1 MEEMMEQLTRE
12 TLKTQNQRFCH
23 TAGVSHQNNRWGY
36 LPGFLDEETG
46 SVYPS
51 CKADGTLA
59 PIHVMDGLP
68 ESLITAR
75 SASGRAAAVKR
86 TVIAGFIKEGH
97 FYTRE
102 QVANALA

>member
-1 MEEMMEQLTRE
+1 M
-12 TLKTQNQRFCH
+12 
-23 TAGVSHQNNRWGY
+23 
-36 LPGFLDEETG
+36 
-46 SVYPS
+46 
-51 CKADGTLA
+51 
-59 PIHVMDGLP
+59 MDGLP

-102 QVANALA
+102 QVASALA

>member
-1 MEEMMEQLTRE
+1 MEQLTRK
-12 TLKTQNQRFCH
+12 TLKEQNHKLSH
-23 TAGVSHQNNRWGY
+23 TAGVSRHNRTRGY
-36 LPGFLDEETG
+36 LPGFLDKETG

-51 CKADGTLA
+51 CKADGSPAT
-59 PIHVMDGLP
+59 IHVMDGLP
-68 ESLITAR
+68 ENLIMTR

>member
-1 MEEMMEQLTRE
+1 MEQLTRE
-12 TLKTQNQRFCH
+12 TLRTQNQRYSH
-23 TAGVSHQNNRWGY
+23 TAGVSRHNHRRGY
-36 LPGFLDEETG
+36 LPGFLDQETG
-46 SVYPS
+46 SMYPS
-51 CKADGTLA
+51 CKADGSLA
-59 PIHVMDGLP
+59 PIHMMDGLP

-102 QVANALA
+102 QVASALA